1 MSLAQYV
8 DIFEVLDSHDFFQ
21 LFRALR
27 NHFLRKTPKAQPQ
40 LPENE
45 FYEQHQADEDE
56 ASPDEKPT
64 RTPEGPSHQAPVDD
78 GIVVLESKRLIREAM
93 ERGIDPL
100 IFVTSRINLLKEFP
114 LEKIGNKQSVRL
126 FWLPHQTIS
135 GWSDL
140 TTSPGYMGEFKN
152 LNYLSRTMRFVI
164 C

>member
-1 MSLAQYV
+1 M
-8 DIFEVLDSHDFFQ
+8 
-21 LFRALR
+21 
-27 NHFLRKTPKAQPQ
+27 QPQ

-56 ASPDEKPT
+56 AGPDEKST
-64 RTPEGPSHQAPVDD
+64 RTPEGPSHQAPMDD

-93 ERGIDPL
+93 ERGIDPQ